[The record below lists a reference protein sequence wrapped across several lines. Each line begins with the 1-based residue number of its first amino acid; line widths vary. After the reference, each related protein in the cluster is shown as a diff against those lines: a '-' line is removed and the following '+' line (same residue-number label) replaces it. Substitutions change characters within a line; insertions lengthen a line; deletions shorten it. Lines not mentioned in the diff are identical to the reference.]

1 MSKNIKPSEYNIATS
16 ESESKIEDFNSWDS
30 YLFGEQQS
38 RTFDSSL
45 RSLFPD
51 SIDQINPLSSSQRS
65 ILSKSYPNPDFL
77 PSPCSTLPPS
87 VHIHSS
93 LLKNICLKEVP
104 KIQKGINS
112 AISPLLHAIQDMK
125 EHKASAESLLKNMLA
140 SINHLKNLHKLSHS
154 VQVEVIKKT
163 NGLTEKKKKSTDII
177 PQETFESSYSSN
189 KNNRFFGK
197 GRWSGYRPQSSN
209 TQTAF
214 KLFNSQNKN
223 KYRAKNYPRYRSY
236 NRHQNNYY
244 YQNNK
249 QNQYP
254 KQYINQNYNSNN
266 NPKQQQH

>member
-1 MSKNIKPSEYNIATS
+1 MSKNIKPLEYNVATS

-51 SIDQINPLSSSQRS
+51 SIDEINPLSSSQRS

-154 VQVEVIKKT
+154 VQVEIIKKT

-177 PQETFESSYSSN
+177 PQQTFESSYSSN

-197 GRWSGYRPQSSN
+197 GRYRPQSSN

-254 KQYINQNYNSNN
+254 KQYINQNYNNNN
-266 NPKQQQH
+266 NPNQQQH